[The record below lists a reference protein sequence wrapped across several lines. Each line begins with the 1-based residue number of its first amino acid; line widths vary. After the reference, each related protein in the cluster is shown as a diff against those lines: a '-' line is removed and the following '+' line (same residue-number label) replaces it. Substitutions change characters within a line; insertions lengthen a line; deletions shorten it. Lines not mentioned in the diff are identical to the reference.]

1 MGFQTSERGDCPTV
15 WHIGPRVRRVRA
27 PENVR
32 IRRSVGVENA
42 RKPKGAVKPFV
53 HESAVCARDG
63 KKTYGRQ
70 NHLEKNIYLKIKVKT
85 NFKYKTT

>member
-1 MGFQTSERGDCPTV
+1 MGFQTSERGNRPTV

-42 RKPKGAVKPFV
+42 RKPKGAVERLIRETVRAQGMGKDLRTSRSFKNNYLFKN
-53 HESAVCARDG
+53 ES
-63 KKTYGRQ
+63 
-70 NHLEKNIYLKIKVKT
+70 
-85 NFKYKTT
+85 